1 MSRLKLKQSMQPCVN
16 VVGTTLTKEWCLA
29 AALCVGLLSVGSAQA
44 NIINFDN
51 LSNGNIVTNQYAAQD
66 ITFSSAGGEDIVIT
80 TQSSYQ
86 STPPNFICTGFGS
99 GINCSGTV
107 IFNFATPVNNLQFD
121 AVGNQNA
128 IGTSFAQADIYQK
141 GVLTVSN
148 LNLLVSQGN
157 YLPDH
162 QNLSAYSNITEVLIH
177 SNTDPAG
184 TGYDTISIAV
194 SPVPEPTEGALLLT
208 GLGLFGFIAA
218 RRKTV

>member
-1 MSRLKLKQSMQPCVN
+1 MHTLKLKQSIQPCVN
-16 VVGTTLTKEWCLA
+16 GVGTTLTKKWRLT

-44 NIINFDN
+44 NVINFDN
-51 LSNGNIVTNQYAAQD
+51 LLNGNIVTNQYAAQD
-66 ITFSSAGGEDIVIT
+66 ITFSSAGGEDIVNT
-80 TQSSYQ
+80 TQPSYQ

-99 GINCSGTV
+99 GINCTGTV
-107 IFNFATPVNNLQFD
+107 IFKFATPVNNLQFD

-141 GVLTVSN
+141 GVLTVSD

-177 SNTDPAG
+177 NNTDPAG
-184 TGYDTISIAV
+184 TGYDTISFAV
-194 SPVPEPTEGALLLT
+194 SGVPEPTEGALLLT
-208 GLGLFGFIAA
+208 GLGLLGFIAA
-218 RRKTV
+218 RRKAV